1 MKTRADQTR
10 RGAPPGTPMDSLRR
24 IERAE
29 QRLWLLALLLLVLIT
44 TGLLILEASSVTVER
59 LLTGMTA
66 RLADILSSYGASLAL
81 LTVVLLVCA
90 YFYEKLTVVR
100 TQNRE
105 LVLALDTSAQI
116 LAQRNQQLDTWSQLS
131 HSLITNFNL
140 PRLLDLIVRTAAE
153 VTQSDCAA
161 VMLREERSA
170 HLRVA
175 AIHQRGLQMELARRV
190 AAMTIKTGEHIYLS
204 PDALPEE
211 LDRPDLAWEDL
222 VSLAAA
228 PLVAADSVVGAL
240 LVGRLSPQEPFSS
253 QIIEGLDSFAS
264 QASIALEKARLY
276 AENQKQL
283 DRLGKLL
290 EDLRSTQSQLVQS
303 ERLAGLGTLAGG
315 VAYAINSPLAAIVV
329 RADQF
334 LAREGN
340 GGAVQEAVAAMR
352 QRVLRAGEILRG
364 FLQLSRRPAAKPTDS
379 LDLNEVVR
387 EALNLIRDDLEDSG
401 IEARECYEDL
411 PFLRGDPLQLEQV
424 CANLLVN
431 ATRAMRTGGR
441 LTIRTTAPEL
451 GWVRLTIEVR
461 APEPAPGMARDGSA
475 GIAPIAAEPW
485 EVGPGLAAV
494 AHIINA
500 HGGRIATGGEP
511 GDPTTFEVQ
520 LPVPVERQ
528 MSDPADRQPAGA
540 TAGPRPGS

>member
-1 MKTRADQTR
+1 
-10 RGAPPGTPMDSLRR
+10 MDSLRR

-29 QRLWLLALLLLVLIT
+29 QRLWLLALLLLVLVT
-44 TGLLILEASSVTVER
+44 TGLLVLDASSVTVER
-59 LLTGMTA
+59 LLSGMTA

-90 YFYEKLTVVR
+90 YFYEKLAVVR

-161 VMLREERSA
+161 VMLKEERSA

-190 AAMTIKTGEHIYLS
+190 AAMTINTGEHIYLR
-204 PDALPEE
+204 PNALPEE

-228 PLVAADSVVGAL
+228 PLVAADTVVGAL
-240 LVGRLSPQEPFSS
+240 LVGRLAPQEPFSS

-290 EDLRSTQSQLVQS
+290 QDLRSTQSQLVNS

-315 VAYAINSPLAAIVV
+315 VAHVINGPLAAIVV
-329 RADQF
+329 RGDQL
-334 LAREGN
+334 LAKNEN
-340 GGAVQEAVAAMR
+340 AGAVQDGVSAMR
-352 QRVLRAGEILRG
+352 QRALRAGEVLKG
-364 FLQLSRRPAAKPTDS
+364 FLQLSRRPAAHPTNS

-387 EALNLIRDDLEDSG
+387 RALGLMRNDLQDSG
-401 IEARECYEDL
+401 IEIAECYEDL
-411 PFLRGDPLQLEQV
+411 PFLRGDSLQLEQV

-431 ATRAMRTGGR
+431 AARVVRSGGR
-441 LTIRTTAPEL
+441 LAIQTAALEPGWIRC
-451 GWVRLTIEVR
+451 TIEVG
-461 APEPAPGMARDGSA
+461 APEPERAMAGDDSA
-475 GIAPIAAEPW
+475 GPAPIETEPS
-485 EVGPGLAAV
+485 EIGPGLAAV

-500 HGGRIATGGEP
+500 HGGRIETGGEP

-528 MSDPADRQPAGA
+528 NSDAADREPAGA
-540 TAGPRPGS
+540 TTGRGPGS

>member
-1 MKTRADQTR
+1 MKTHPDQTR
-10 RGAPPGTPMDSLRR
+10 RAASPGTPMESLRR

-29 QRLWLLALLLLVLIT
+29 QRLWLLALLLLLLIT
-44 TGLLILEASSVTVER
+44 TGLLVLEATSVRVER
-59 LLTGMTA
+59 LLSGVTA
-66 RLADILSSYGASLAL
+66 RLADILSNYGASLAL

-90 YFYEKLTVVR
+90 YFYEKLAMVR
-100 TQNRE
+100 NQNRE
-105 LVLALDTSAQI
+105 LVQALDTSAGI

-140 PRLLDLIVRTAAE
+140 PRLLDLIVRTASE

-161 VMLREERSA
+161 VMLREEKSP

-175 AIHQRGLQMELARRV
+175 AVHQRGLQMELARRV
-190 AAMTIKTGEHIYLS
+190 AMMTISTGEHIYLS

-228 PLVAADSVVGAL
+228 PLVAADNVVGAL
-240 LVGRLSPQEPFSS
+240 LVGRLSPQEPFSGE
-253 QIIEGLDSFAS
+253 IIEALDSFAS

-283 DRLGKLL
+283 VRLGKLL

-315 VAYAINSPLAAIVV
+315 VAYAINGPLAAIVTRSDQLLASEESGEAV
-329 RADQF
+329 R
-334 LAREGN
+334 E
-340 GGAVQEAVAAMR
+340 EVAAMR
-352 QRVLRAGEILRG
+352 QRALRLGEVLRG
-364 FLQLSRRPAAKPTDS
+364 FLQLSRRPAVAPTNS

-387 EALNLIRDDLEDSG
+387 EALNLMRGDLQGSG
-401 IEARECYEDL
+401 VEVTECYEDL

-431 ATRAMRTGGR
+431 AAGSARSGGR
-441 LTIRTTAPEL
+441 LAIRTAAADT
-451 GWVRLTIEVR
+451 GWVRLTIEVSR
-461 APEPAPGMARDGSA
+461 PEPAPGAERNGSA
-475 GIAPIAAEPW
+475 DLASMTTEPW

-500 HGGRIATGGEP
+500 HGGRIETGGGAGEP
-511 GDPTTFEVQ
+511 ATFEVQ
-520 LPVPVERQ
+520 LPVPAERQ
-528 MSDPADRQPAGA
+528 RSGAEDGEPAGA
-540 TAGPRPGS
+540 AAGRRAGG